1 MAVYKYIHVWE
12 FDVKQFPF
20 GQCHFLLMVTGKS
33 LRALFILFSFD
44 LHQCTPDT
52 LSLLSEEIMY
62 FYSYTTSKRKVSKD
76 FQNFLACS
84 NSDSLD
90 FCRIFDNVFVNLV
103 LLFCSR
109 ADESC
114 HNHDSFIIL
123 LSTYQMD
130 YDVLK

>member
-1 MAVYKYIHVWE
+1 MYIHLWE

-20 GQCHFLLMVTGKS
+20 GQCHFLLMVAGKS
-33 LRALFILFSFD
+33 LTALFIFFSFH

-62 FYSYTTSKRKVSKD
+62 FYSYKTS
-76 FQNFLACS
+76 FLACS

-90 FCRIFDNVFVNLV
+90 FGRIFDNVIVNLV

-123 LSTYQMD
+123 
-130 YDVLK
+130 